1 MVSSMKR
8 VWGILLSAALCLGIL
23 SGCNKPADPS
33 SSTMEELSSTAST
46 EDSGVVYDKGDM
58 DETTTPVLKI
68 RVNETYW
75 KYVDLT
81 EYLGQ
86 DNAWIRTDID
96 MKYLTQGI
104 NQIALNSNTYSYGN
118 KTEKSLDI
126 YYSLCSG
133 DAFDTFISE
142 DVMNTWDVLSDRY
155 ANITLELQN
164 AAGEWETI
172 SYNSLI
178 TQDDSV
184 VVGTLGALG
193 LKRYEFKMKKF
204 VNSMIFIPNLTV
216 ESLEGYTAARVAVN
230 LHVGSDLMQEPEPEA
245 PDEEDPGDPL
255 DDVAPVLKVKLN
267 NTIWARLDLTNYAG
281 KDDVWVTVPL
291 NFEKM
296 KAGNNRITVDSNVY
310 NTADFSSHS
319 ADLYFT
325 SSIKGDSAVSSDGMV
340 YWEPISDRVCN
351 IALELRD
358 RETGEWI
365 RPEEET
371 FGTDTHTVIGTFNGG
386 DYQTTYNMRRTFF
399 VDSLDQYDDVRAAI
413 HLHVGKNVAE
423 KEDVQEPDVP
433 SPLDTTVPVLKLN
446 VNGSAYER
454 VDLTPVLGQENTWVT
469 VPVDFAKLRTG
480 LNRIIVDSNVDNV
493 SNFSDNSLD
502 LYFTD
507 STKGD
512 SAVSTDGMV
521 NWMDIDNRVCNI
533 SLELR
538 NASSGNWEKVTKE
551 EFNTFEHTVI
561 GQFSANAWMEQYNMR
576 RSFQID
582 NLERYNEAR
591 VLVNLHVGSDLKL
604 K

>member
-1 MVSSMKR
+1 MKR
-8 VWGILLSAALCLGIL
+8 VWGILLSAALCLGLL
-23 SGCNKPADPS
+23 SGCSKPADPS
-33 SSTMEELSSTAST
+33 SSTMEEISSTAST

-68 RVNETYW
+68 RINETYW

-86 DNAWIRTDID
+86 DNAWVRADID

-104 NQIALNSNTYSYGN
+104 NQIALHSNTYSYGN

-155 ANITLELQN
+155 ANIILELQN
-164 AAGEWETI
+164 TAGEWETI
-172 SYNSLI
+172 SYNSMI

-184 VVGTLGALG
+184 VVGT
-193 LKRYEFKMKKF
+193 F
-204 VNSMIFIPNLTV
+204 VPNDTIFNVCRNLTV

-267 NTIWARLDLTNYAG
+267 NTIWARLDLTGYAG

-319 ADLYFT
+319 VDLYFT

-351 IALELRD
+351 IAMELHD
-358 RETGEWI
+358 KETGEWI
-365 RPEEET
+365 RPEDET
-371 FGTDTHTVIGTFNGG
+371 FGTDAHTVIGAFNGG

-423 KEDVQEPDVP
+423 VEDVQEPDVP
-433 SPLDTTVPVLKLN
+433 NPLDTTAPVLKLN
-446 VNGSAYER
+446 INGSAYER
-454 VDLTPVLGQENTWVT
+454 FDLTPVLGQENTWVT
-469 VPVDFAKLRTG
+469 VPVDFTKLRTG
-480 LNRIIVDSNVDNV
+480 LNRVIVDSNVDNV

-521 NWMDIDNRVCNI
+521 YWMDIDNRVCNI

-538 NASSGNWEKVTKE
+538 NASTGNWEKVTKE

-576 RSFQID
+576 RAFQID
-582 NLERYNEAR
+582 SLEGYNEAR

>member
-184 VVGTLGALG
+184 VVGT
-193 LKRYEFKMKKF
+193 F
-204 VNSMIFIPNLTV
+204 VPSDTIFNVCRNLTV

-319 ADLYFT
+319 VDLYFT